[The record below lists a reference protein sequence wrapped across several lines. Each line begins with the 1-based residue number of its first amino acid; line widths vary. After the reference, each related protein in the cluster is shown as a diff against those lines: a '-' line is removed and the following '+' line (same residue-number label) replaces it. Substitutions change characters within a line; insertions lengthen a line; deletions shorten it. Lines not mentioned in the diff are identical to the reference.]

1 MLHIESL
8 TVESAPERSR
18 GIVAASEKRFGFLP
32 GPVARAA
39 HSPTL
44 LAHLIA
50 SFAAFDRSSLNS
62 LEREVV
68 AMTVAFENGC
78 HYCMAM
84 HSATLAPE
92 HPEVVTHLRDG
103 SELRD
108 ARLEAIRLLARD
120 LVRGRGQLS
129 AERRVAVTD
138 AGLSNEDV
146 LDVVL
151 GVGAYVL
158 STFTN
163 IVTDAPLDPAFA
175 AWDWRRP
182 QEVE

>member
-1 MLHIESL
+1 MLNIESL

-18 GIVAASEKRFGFLP
+18 AIVAASEKRFGFLP
-32 GPVARAA
+32 SPVARAA
-39 HSPTL
+39 PSPTL
-44 LAHLIA
+44 LAHLMA
-50 SFAAFDRSSLNS
+50 SFAAFDRSSLTS

-92 HPEVVTHLRDG
+92 HPEAALRLRAG
-103 SELRD
+103 SELDD

-120 LVRGRGQLS
+120 LVRGRGHLS
-129 AERRVAVTD
+129 VERRSAVTG
-138 AGLSNEDV
+138 AGLSNENV

-158 STFTN
+158 STFAN
-163 IVTDAPLDPAFA
+163 LVTDAPLDAPFA
-175 AWDWRRP
+175 AWAWRRP
-182 QEVE
+182 HGE